1 MPHRKFQLPYPLGK
15 GADDSFRATVKR
27 HADGTSSGWAQGW
40 PFIAT
45 GKLGDFWMLNRAVA
59 AGTLA
64 RIRIASALMLGAALA
79 IASLPTPASTTV
91 NLNKADIQVLIKTV
105 SEVTGKN
112 FLVDPTVHGEVT
124 IISATPM
131 NADALYQAFL
141 SSLAVLGYVAIPDG
155 KVVKIVP
162 ENNGRFDAADRFDSR
177 DEGVVTTKVFQLQQ
191 ASASTVANLLK
202 SFAPPWAQVIPGP
215 NNSIVVADRSNNID
229 RFERMI
235 RELDQSADLDS
246 ESVELKAMSAAEAAR
261 MLTQYL
267 QQARTPEAPPST
279 ASVMAD
285 ERSNR
290 LVVIGSRS
298 ERERMIRLLSQ
309 LDSPAPTEASSTQII
324 YLKHAQADQLLPS
337 LEGLAQKYR
346 QPQSGPG
353 NASPASALSLVA
365 NKAANALIL
374 SAGVEASREL
384 RSAIEQLDVR
394 RAQVVVEVLVAE
406 ISRTRSEE
414 VGVNWAL
421 IDNNRIAFASILNPS
436 VLSAL
441 QSLGGG
447 TGSSNPGG
455 AVELGATVA
464 GGTINRNGT
473 SLGAVL
479 KALRGDGKT
488 NILSSPSIVTLD
500 NEEAQVVVGQEVPFI
515 TGSFN
520 SSSAGGNTGAN
531 PFQTIERKDVGI
543 KLSVTPQINT
553 GETVLLKLKL
563 EVSSLA
569 SAATGA
575 ADLITNKRSLSNAV
589 SVEDGQILVLGGLV
603 DDSTD
608 ESRRGVPLLS
618 SIPLLGGLFRS
629 SATAST
635 KRNLM
640 VFLSP
645 HILRSTQQAD
655 YYTQKKYQQLEL
667 LAPRQAAL
675 LRGSLGVNPKK
686 SETIPTTEL
695 DVVPETKASVLDGVK
710 TEAGPAVSSELEPPA
725 GPNTPTEP
733 EAGNAPLLPL
743 EPPPAP
749 TAAGPN

>member
-1 MPHRKFQLPYPLGK
+1 M
-15 GADDSFRATVKR
+15 TMV
-27 HADGTSSGWAQGW
+27 
-40 PFIAT
+40 
-45 GKLGDFWMLNRAVA
+45 
-59 AGTLA
+59 
-64 RIRIASALMLGAALA
+64 
-79 IASLPTPASTTV
+79 SLPAWAAATV

-131 NADALYQAFL
+131 DSEALYQAFL

-162 ENNGRFDAADRFDSR
+162 ENNGRFDAADRLDGV
-177 DEGVVTTKVFQLQQ
+177 DEGVVTTRVFQLKQ
-191 ASASTVANLLK
+191 ASASAVANLLK
-202 SFAPPWAQVIPGP
+202 SFAPQWAQVVPGP
-215 NNSIVVADRSNNID
+215 NNTIVVADRSNNID

-235 RELDQSADLDS
+235 RELDRSSDLDS
-246 ESVELKAMSAAEAAR
+246 EAVALKAMSAAEAAR
-261 MLTQYL
+261 VLSQYL
-267 QQARTPEAPPST
+267 QQARLPEAPPST
-279 ASVMAD
+279 ASVLAD
-285 ERSNR
+285 ERSNS
-290 LVVIGSRS
+290 LVVIGTQA
-298 ERERMIRLLSQ
+298 ERERMIRLLGH
-309 LDSPAPTEASSTQII
+309 LDKPAPPESSSTQII
-324 YLKHAQADQLLPS
+324 YLKHAQAEQLLPS

-346 QPQSGPG
+346 PSQGSSGSGGQS
-353 NASPASALSLVA
+353 ASPSIVA

-374 SAGVEASREL
+374 SAGAEAGREL

-436 VLSAL
+436 VLTAL
-441 QSLGGG
+441 QSLGGSA
-447 TGSSNPGG
+447 SSSAAAG

-464 GGTINRNGT
+464 GGQFNRGGT

-500 NEEAQVVVGQEVPFI
+500 NEEAQVVVGQEVPFV

-520 SSSAGGNTGAN
+520 TSSGGSAAGGNLN

-553 GETVLLKLKL
+553 GATVLLKLKL

-569 SAATGA
+569 TAATGA
-575 ADLITNKRSLSNAV
+575 ADLITNKRSLANAV

-603 DDSTD
+603 DDSLD
-608 ESRRGVPLLS
+608 ESRRGVPFLS

-629 SATAST
+629 SSASST

-645 HILRSTQQAD
+645 HILRSATQAD

-667 LAPRQAAL
+667 LAPRQAAF
-675 LRGSLGVNPKK
+675 LRDSLDLRPGDPIGSSPSSGLRSQPQASDAVPAVAA
-686 SETIPTTEL
+686 ETAAAPT
-695 DVVPETKASVLDGVK
+695 
-710 TEAGPAVSSELEPPA
+710 PAVSGYMGPPEESA
-725 GPNTPTEP
+725 TPDLPAVEKP
-733 EAGNAPLLPL
+733 LSVVEEQAPS
-743 EPPPAP
+743 AP
-749 TAAGPN
+749 

>member
-1 MPHRKFQLPYPLGK
+1 
-15 GADDSFRATVKR
+15 
-27 HADGTSSGWAQGW
+27 
-40 PFIAT
+40 
-45 GKLGDFWMLNRAVA
+45 
-59 AGTLA
+59 
-64 RIRIASALMLGAALA
+64 MLGAALA
-79 IASLPTPASTTV
+79 VASLPAAASTTV

-131 NADALYQAFL
+131 DPEALYQAFL

-162 ENNGRFDAADRFDSR
+162 ENNGRFDASDRLDSL
-177 DEGVVTTKVFQLQQ
+177 DGGVVTTKLFQLKQ

-202 SFAPPWAQVIPGP
+202 SFAPQWAQVVPGP
-215 NNSIVVADRSNNID
+215 NNTVVVADRSNNID

-246 ESVELKAMSAAEAAR
+246 EAVELKAMSAAEAAR

-267 QQARTPEAPPST
+267 QQARLPEAPPST
-279 ASVMAD
+279 ASVLAD
-285 ERSNR
+285 ERSNS
-290 LVVIGSRS
+290 LVVIGTRV
-298 ERERMIRLLSQ
+298 ERERMIRLLGH
-309 LDSPAPTEASSTQII
+309 LDKPAPVEASSTQII
-324 YLKHAQADQLLPS
+324 YLKHAQAEQLLPS

-346 QPQSGPG
+346 PSQAGSGSGGQS
-353 NASPASALSLVA
+353 ASPSIVA

-374 SAGVEASREL
+374 SAGTEAGREL

-436 VLSAL
+436 VLTAL
-441 QSLGGG
+441 QSLNSGGG
-447 TGSSNPGG
+447 TGSPSS

-464 GGTINRNGT
+464 GGQFNRGGT

-500 NEEAQVVVGQEVPFI
+500 NEEAQVVVGQEVPFV

-520 SSSAGGNTGAN
+520 TSSGGSAAAGNLN

-543 KLSVTPQINT
+543 KLSVTPQINS

-569 SAATGA
+569 AAATGA
-575 ADLITNKRSLSNAV
+575 ADLITNKRSLANAV

-603 DDSTD
+603 DDSLD
-608 ESRRGVPLLS
+608 ESRRGVPVLS

-629 SATAST
+629 SSASST

-645 HILRSTQQAD
+645 HILRSATQAD

-667 LAPRQAAL
+667 LAPRQAAF
-675 LRGSLGVNPKK
+675 LRGSLDLK
-686 SETIPTTEL
+686 SADPIGSSPSSGPQSQGSIS
-695 DVVPETKASVLDGVK
+695 DAV
-710 TEAGPAVSSELEPPA
+710 PAVSAEGATVPVVSGDLGPPEESA
-725 GPNTPTEP
+725 TPD
-733 EAGNAPLLPL
+733 L
-743 EPPPAP
+743 P
-749 TAAGPN
+749 TAENPLATVEEQAPPGP

>member
-1 MPHRKFQLPYPLGK
+1 MASVDKGYSDRGFCVAFLPLVAPCSAGQII
-15 GADDSFRATVKR
+15 RATVASR
-27 HADGTSSGWAQGW
+27 LFCQALILIG
-40 PFIAT
+40 
-45 GKLGDFWMLNRAVA
+45 L
-59 AGTLA
+59 LA
-64 RIRIASALMLGAALA
+64 HWDLA
-79 IASLPTPASTTV
+79 PASTTV

-131 NADALYQAFL
+131 DPEALYQAFL

-162 ENNGRFDAADRFDSR
+162 ENNGRFDAADRLDSL
-177 DEGVVTTKVFQLQQ
+177 DGGVVTTKVFQLKQ
-191 ASASTVANLLK
+191 AAASTVANLLK
-202 SFAPPWAQVIPGP
+202 SFAPQWAQVVPGP
-215 NNSIVVADRSNNID
+215 NNTVVVADRSNNID

-235 RELDQSADLDS
+235 RELDQSSDLDS
-246 ESVELKAMSAAEAAR
+246 EAVELKAMSAAEAAR

-267 QQARTPEAPPST
+267 QQARLPEAPPST
-279 ASVMAD
+279 ASVLAD
-285 ERSNR
+285 ERSNS
-290 LVVIGSRS
+290 LVVIGTQA
-298 ERERMIRLLSQ
+298 ERERMIRLLGH
-309 LDSPAPTEASSTQII
+309 LDKPAPTESSSTQII
-324 YLKHAQADQLLPS
+324 YLKHAQAEQLLPS

-346 QPQSGPG
+346 PSQGSSGSG
-353 NASPASALSLVA
+353 GLSASPSIVA

-374 SAGVEASREL
+374 SAGAEAGREL

-436 VLSAL
+436 VLTAL
-441 QSLGGG
+441 QSLSSGGAS
-447 TGSSNPGG
+447 GSPAG

-464 GGTINRNGT
+464 GGQFNRGGT

-500 NEEAQVVVGQEVPFI
+500 NEEAQVVVGQEVPFV

-520 SSSAGGNTGAN
+520 VSSGGSAAGGNLN

-543 KLSVTPQINT
+543 KLSVTPQINS

-569 SAATGA
+569 AAASGA
-575 ADLITNKRSLSNAV
+575 ADLITNKRSLANAV

-603 DDSTD
+603 DDSLD
-608 ESRRGVPLLS
+608 ESRRGVPVLS

-629 SATAST
+629 SSASST

-645 HILRSTQQAD
+645 HILRSATQAD

-667 LAPRQAAL
+667 LAPRQAAF
-675 LRGSLGVNPKK
+675 LRSSLDVRPDEPVNSTRPGGSQSAPSASDAVPAVAA
-686 SETIPTTEL
+686 ETATIP
-695 DVVPETKASVLDGVK
+695 VVSGDFGPRGDSAPQDQAVVAMPPSVVG
-710 TEAGPAVSSELEPPA
+710 EQA
-725 GPNTPTEP
+725 
-733 EAGNAPLLPL
+733 
-743 EPPPAP
+743 PPAP
-749 TAAGPN
+749 SAKEPR